1 MLGRGIEMDFEET
14 NTATAGLT
22 PSTRRVTRL
31 TRRLTATLLAPLAL
45 AVGLLLMPG
54 AHPATP
60 DRAQAA
66 ADAAATPDLRATATR
81 TAELAEISALRTQV
95 AHLPVCTSPT
105 PTATPTPMQTAT
117 PVPPV
122 PAGTAIAYGA
132 DWSVTIASLSPMP
145 APTGLKPNGQYLRVN
160 LKIENLSARP
170 KFAPYDEWRLVNA
183 ADRGFSVDIAATQA
197 VSGSQWVV
205 LDGKSAEFAIVFD
218 VSPDSGSAFILESAK
233 QPAFRVALTMETR
246 G

>member
-1 MLGRGIEMDFEET
+1 MRR
-14 NTATAGLT
+14 
-22 PSTRRVTRL
+22 STVV
-31 TRRLTATLLAPLAL
+31 LLAPLAL
-45 AVGLLLMPG
+45 AAVLLFLRG
-54 AHPATP
+54 AHLETP
-60 DRAQAA
+60 RLARAA
-66 ADAAATPDLRATATR
+66 ANAAATPDGQATATR

-105 PTATPTPMQTAT
+105 PTATPPPAPTAP

-132 DWSVTIASLSPMP
+132 EWSVTIASLSPMP
-145 APTGLKPNGQYLRVN
+145 APAGLKPNGRYLRVN
-160 LKIENLSARP
+160 LKIENLGAKP
-170 KFAPYDEWRLVNA
+170 KFPPYDEWRLVNA
-183 ADRGFSVDIAATQA
+183 AGRGFSIDVAATQA
-197 VSGSQWVV
+197 SSGSQWVV
-205 LDGKSAEFAIVFD
+205 VDGKSAGFAIVFD